1 MGRPKTGRRSFLAG
15 VGWTLECHS
24 SALPTGQARAIHP
37 LCCLWKVSHL
47 KFRLCGSPFSDEPGS
62 RENGRHSRPALQDNL
77 PQRMAWIW
85 IEGAVAQ
92 VRGRRGPARV
102 TVTPLTWS
110 PLRSRLQAMWGDP
123 RVCGGDA
130 QVSEIEHQRFGLS
143 PRAEVMRPLPPQGSA
158 L

>member
-1 MGRPKTGRRSFLAG
+1 MKSQGAIGPVGKAWGGQRRAGDQFWRG

-130 QVSEIEHQRFGLS
+130 TTCFG
-143 PRAEVMRPLPPQGSA
+143 PLPCK
-158 L
+158 